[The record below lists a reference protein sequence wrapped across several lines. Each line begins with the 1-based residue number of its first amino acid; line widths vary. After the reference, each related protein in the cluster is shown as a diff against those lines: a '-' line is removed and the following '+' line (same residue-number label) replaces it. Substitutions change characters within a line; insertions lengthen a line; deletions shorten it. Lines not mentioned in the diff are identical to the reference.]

1 MSAAQEKATG
11 NGKLDMAGIMAA
23 MTMAQSGSRGVG
35 GGGKMEE
42 AIYPRGSSMASN
54 LNTGEIL
61 IQEKED
67 ERLGQAEKNNKN
79 VNVSFIG
86 EDSNQAVKK
95 KPFDSLK
102 RESSSLSLF
111 RSPKPYKKFEEPD
124 EVAKSLID
132 QSTDDNK
139 LAHVKLP
146 VTRANMNNET
156 TNIIIR
162 GQEQGK
168 TFAKKL
174 DVKWLEKVNSQN
186 K

>member
-23 MTMAQSGSRGVG
+23 MTMAQGGSRGVG

-42 AIYPRGSSMASN
+42 AIYSSETSLVSN
-54 LNTGEIL
+54 LNTGKNH
-61 IQEKED
+61 IQESDNDK
-67 ERLGQAEKNNKN
+67 LGEEENIKRS
-79 VNVSFIG
+79 VNDRNSIDVH
-86 EDSNQAVKK
+86 EYVTHQAVKN

-124 EVAKSLID
+124 DVATSLID

-156 TNIIIR
+156 TNI
-162 GQEQGK
+162 
-168 TFAKKL
+168 L
-174 DVKWLEKVNSQN
+174 SQPYHN
-186 K
+186 LNLI